1 MPHNQDTLLHLWQGV
16 CNIAYHVA
24 LRYRNAAQLNG
35 GLDVDDLKQCAF
47 LGFFNAL
54 NTYDPDKGEFVPHM
68 TMYIKKECRKAL
80 GLTGRERR
88 EHYDAI
94 STETP
99 VIDELTIEDMIQ
111 DPDAAAAFDQAEM
124 QADIQA
130 ALHRLPSDLR
140 ELIRMHYMLDMPMD
154 QIAILQNRTIIQARK
169 SHRIALQRLRKDK
182 AIRGYERPVRFRCK
196 GFRSFLSDWTSVV
209 EADAIRHLDRKF

>member
-80 GLTGRERR
+80 GMVGRDRR
-88 EHYDAI
+88 EHYETI
-94 STETP
+94 SLETP
-99 VIDELTIEDMIQ
+99 FAEDLTIEDTID
-111 DPDAAAAFDQAEM
+111 DPGAFEKFAHAELK
-124 QADIQA
+124 ADVHA
-130 ALHRLPSDLR
+130 ALNRLPEKIR
-140 ELIRMHYMLDMPMD
+140 ELIRLHDLQGLTMEQAAMLQDCTV
-154 QIAILQNRTIIQARK
+154 IAARNRRRDGLRRMRKDRTIRDYDRGI
-169 SHRIALQRLRKDK
+169 RLRYSG
-182 AIRGYERPVRFRCK
+182 IRAYNI
-196 GFRSFLSDWTSVV
+196 DWMSVV
-209 EADAIRHLDRKF
+209 EAEVIRRLDRKF